1 MKEGFY
7 TDPQSR
13 RFHPSSKIAVVIT
26 FYDAGKKQ
34 YAEGVVDSKFDTL
47 MMNLEAHQ
55 HFDPGVPYDIVIVDH
70 GPGELH
76 FPDEPM
82 YTILRRENF
91 GYSFG
96 GWKQAW
102 EHLGTVYDYYCFCED
117 DIAPT
122 KDGWLLEILL
132 KFLSAGD
139 IGAVGNFVEARSVNE
154 NGSALAWKATGMPAR
169 DMMYNLDGG
178 YTFTSSRVL
187 EEVERARILDG
198 HTGLVV
204 KPVGEGSP
212 FHGTTNEIIFQ
223 HPILEL
229 GYRIDSFADGEHFL
243 VHGSEIYSNDLMHRS
258 GPFAPL
264 LNLNGRH
271 RVPELKELFAFLE
284 TT

>member
-7 TDPQSR
+7 TDPQLKR
-13 RFHPSSKIAVVIT
+13 QNRPAKIAVVIT
-26 FYDAGKKQ
+26 FYNAGKKA
-34 YAEGVVDSKFDTL
+34 YADNFVDDKYETL
-47 MMNLEAHQ
+47 MMNLAAHR
-55 HFDPGVPYDIVIVDH
+55 HFRPGVPYDIVIVDH

-76 FPDEPM
+76 FPDEPA

-102 EHLGTVYDYYCFCED
+102 DTFGPIYDFYCFCED

-122 KDGWLLEILL
+122 RDDWLLEILR

-139 IGAVGNFVEARSVNE
+139 VGAVGNFVEARSISE
-154 NGSALAWKATGMPAR
+154 NGSGLAWKAAGNPKR

-187 EEVERARILDG
+187 SEVEDAQVYFGGPGILVMDCG
-198 HTGLVV
+198 
-204 KPVGEGSP
+204 PGSEY
-212 FHGTTNEIIFQ
+212 HGTTNEMIFQ

-229 GYRIDSFADGEHFL
+229 GYRIDSFADGDHFL
-243 VHGSEIYSNDLMHRS
+243 VHGSEIVTNDLMHHS

-271 RVPELKELFAFLE
+271 RVPELKELFGFLE
-284 TT
+284 TP